1 MKLSTRFA
9 TPVVLSLLA
18 SSVTS
23 AAALTAT
30 RRATTCNG
38 HAELCD
44 RSFGNVTF
52 VGAHDSY
59 AVGTSSLLVNQD
71 YNITQQLNDGVRML
85 QSQAHNKNGVIQLC
99 HTSCGLYDG
108 GSLQDYLTTV
118 KTWMDAN
125 PNDVVS
131 LLIVNSDNLAPSEY
145 DTVFKAAGLD
155 TLAYAPDSAS
165 LQASA
170 WPTLGTL
177 IDSGKRL
184 VVFLSTKADFT
195 SVPYLI
201 DEFTNVWETAYDVTD
216 TTFNCDVNRTNG
228 DTSTQMYLINH
239 FLDKVIA
246 GFPAPDPDHADTT
259 NAVSGVGSLGQQVQT
274 CAAQYG
280 RNPNFMLVDFY
291 EYGNGSVFQV
301 AADANG
307 VSYSP
312 ATQVAAPKSGAST
325 SSSTNSSSSGVT
337 TAPANGA
344 TDVRLVSTHFAAS
357 FAVIGGILAGALSI
371 L

>member
-1 MKLSTRFA
+1 MKLA
-9 TPVVLSLLA
+9 TNFVTPAVLSLLA
-18 SSVTS
+18 SFVS
-23 AAALTAT
+23 ALSTT

-59 AVGTSSLLVNQD
+59 AVGTTGFAVNQD

-85 QSQAHNKNGVIQLC
+85 QSQAHNQSGVIHLC
-99 HTSCGLYDG
+99 HTSCGLFDG

-131 LLIVNSDNLAPSEY
+131 LLIVNSDDVAPSEF

-155 TLAYAPDSAS
+155 TLSYAPDSAS
-165 LQASA
+165 LAASG

-184 VVFLSTKADFT
+184 VTFMDAEADFT
-195 SVPYLI
+195 SVPYII

-216 TTFNCDVNRTNG
+216 TTFDCAVNRTHG
-228 DTSTQMYLINH
+228 DSSTQLYLINH
-239 FLDKVIA
+239 FLDKLIA
-246 GFPAPDPDHADTT
+246 GFPAPDSDKANTT
-259 NAVSGVGSLGQQVQT
+259 NAASGVGSLGQQVQT
-274 CAAQYG
+274 CSAQYG

-291 EYGNGSVFQV
+291 EFGNGSVFQV

-307 VSYSP
+307 VTYSP
-312 ATQVAAPKSGAST
+312 ATPVATPLFGSTST
-325 SSSTNSSSSGVT
+325 SSSSTGVT
-337 TAPANGA
+337 TGAANGA
-344 TDVRLVSTHFAAS
+344 VGMRLGPAHFAAS
-357 FAVIGGILAGALSI
+357 LAVIGGIVAGALTV